1 VGNSR
6 KRSSQ
11 FERFQAFVDGL
22 WDGSSIRLGT
32 ELSRVEKFAHFW
44 VLVFRSFAR
53 NRCPV
58 HAYALSYTTLLALVP
73 MLAVVLSLTSSMLK
87 GESEER
93 IGQFID
99 RLVMAVVPAAADQLD
114 SVADTTNAPSG
125 SQGQSALAAS
135 IPTTNGVALINQAV
149 TTTTKDVS
157 STNVVAQTGTNAPTA
172 AQLALARIAK
182 KPEVQEVR
190 MEAARNIR
198 QFIEN
203 TWSGTMGAVGTV
215 LLLYIAITMLAR
227 IEDTF
232 NDIWGAARGRTWFMR
247 IVLYWA
253 VISLVPL
260 LLIAALTL
268 ASGPHFTATRE
279 LITRMPF
286 IGSFIFQLLPLLML
300 WLTFAAFYKLVP
312 NTKIDWTAALAGGA
326 ICAVLWH
333 VNNAVS
339 VLYVSRVVTNSK
351 IYGSLGMVPV
361 FMIGLYFSWL
371 FLLLGAQF
379 AYAWQNRAAYL
390 QEKLAERVD
399 QRGRE
404 FIALRLMTCVGQYF
418 QGGEPAAGIA
428 DISATLGV
436 PSRLTQQ
443 IMQQLKAARLVSEVA
458 GSQVAYLPA
467 RPLETITCHDIL
479 IALRTTNGQPLPRRD
494 EPATNEVLGEFERIQ
509 SAERAAAASV
519 TLLALVNRAQARLRL
534 AAPPAVEPEVK
545 PVVKLAEPI
554 KPQMPAAPEAIPVI
568 ETPAA
573 QPADAEGK
581 PAPVGEPEV
590 APTDAPIKAP
600 PPEFVAIKLP
610 APTQPTEDEERS
622 FPL

>member
-1 VGNSR
+1 MGNNR
-6 KRSSQ
+6 KPPSH
-11 FERFQAFVDGL
+11 FERLQAFADGL

-99 RLVMAVVPAAADQLD
+99 QLVMAAVPPGPEPADVSAADTNAAPETGVQPAAAT
-114 SVADTTNAPSG
+114 S
-125 SQGQSALAAS
+125 
-135 IPTTNGVALINQAV
+135 
-149 TTTTKDVS
+149 TTTTNDPN
-157 STNVVAQTGTNAPTA
+157 STNLTAVVATNTPTA
-172 AQLALARIAK
+172 AQLALAQIAR
-182 KPEVQEVR
+182 KPEVMEVR
-190 MEAARNIR
+190 KEAARKIR
-198 QFIEN
+198 QFIQN

-232 NDIWGAARGRTWFMR
+232 NDIWGVAHGRTWFMR
-247 IVLYWA
+247 IVLYWS

-268 ASGPHFTATRE
+268 ASGPHLAGTRD
-279 LITRMPF
+279 LLTQMPF
-286 IGSFIFQLLPLLML
+286 VGNLLFQLLPVLML
-300 WLTFAAFYKLVP
+300 WLTFSAFYKLVP
-312 NTKIDWTAALAGGA
+312 NTKINWTAALAGGGV
-326 ICAVLWH
+326 CAVLWH
-333 VNNAVS
+333 VNNAIN

-418 QGGEPAAGIA
+418 QEGEPPAGIA

-443 IMQQLKAARLVSEVA
+443 IMQQLKAAHLVSEVA
-458 GSQVAYLPA
+458 GSHVAYLPA

-479 IALRTTNGQPLPRRD
+479 LALRTTNGQSLPRRD

-534 AAPPAVEPEVK
+534 AAPPAIEPDIKPVAVVMETVK
-545 PVVKLAEPI
+545 PKT
-554 KPQMPAAPEAIPVI
+554 PAAPEPMPIVEEPAAPRAASMTQPAPAREPPLAQT
-568 ETPAA
+568 ETP
-573 QPADAEGK
+573 GH
-581 PAPVGEPEV
+581 
-590 APTDAPIKAP
+590 AP
-600 PPEFVAIKLP
+600 PRDFVATKLP
-610 APTQPTEDEERS
+610 SPTQPTEDEERT

>member
-1 VGNSR
+1 M
-6 KRSSQ
+6 
-11 FERFQAFVDGL
+11 DGL

-99 RLVMAVVPAAADQLD
+99 RLVMAVVPAVPEHTDDSAA
-114 SVADTTNAPSG
+114 TTNAPPETE
-125 SQGQSALAAS
+125 GQPSVAAS
-135 IPTTNGVALINQAV
+135 STVTNDASL
-149 TTTTKDVS
+149 
-157 STNVVAQTGTNAPTA
+157 TNLVAQAATNAPTA
-172 AQLALARIAK
+172 AEVALAQIAK
-182 KPEVQEVR
+182 KPEVLEVR
-190 MEAARNIR
+190 KEAARKIR
-198 QFIEN
+198 LFIEN
-203 TWSGTMGAVGTV
+203 TWSGTMGTVGTI

-232 NDIWGAARGRTWFMR
+232 NDIWGVVRGRTWFMR

-268 ASGPHFTATRE
+268 ASGQHLSSTRE
-279 LITRMPF
+279 FITRTPF
-286 IGSFIFQLLPLLML
+286 IGPLIFHLTPIAVL
-300 WLTFAAFYKLVP
+300 WLTFSAFYKLVP
-312 NTKIDWTAALAGGA
+312 NTKIDWTAALAGGGV
-326 ICAVLWH
+326 CAVLWH
-333 VNNAVS
+333 LNSAFS
-339 VLYVSRVVTNSK
+339 ALYVSRVVTNSK

-418 QGGEPAAGIA
+418 QAGEPAAGIA

-458 GSQVAYLPA
+458 GSHVAYLPA

-479 IALRTTNGQPLPRRD
+479 IALRTTNGQSLPRRD

-534 AAPPAVEPEVK
+534 AAPPAIEPDINPVAAALETAK
-545 PVVKLAEPI
+545 PRTA
-554 KPQMPAAPEAIPVI
+554 AAPEPMPAGEEPAAAPRAASMTQPAPAREPPLAQT
-568 ETPAA
+568 ETP
-573 QPADAEGK
+573 
-581 PAPVGEPEV
+581 VH
-590 APTDAPIKAP
+590 AP
-600 PPEFVAIKLP
+600 PREFVTIKLP
-610 APTQPTEDEERS
+610 SPTQPTDDEERT

>member
-6 KRSSQ
+6 KPPSQ
-11 FERFQAFVDGL
+11 FERFQSFVDGL
-22 WDGSSIRLGT
+22 WDGSSIRLGS

-99 RLVMAVVPAAADQLD
+99 RLVMAVVPAAADQLN
-114 SVADTTNAPSG
+114 SAAATNAPPET
-125 SQGQSALAAS
+125 QGPSSSAAS
-135 IPTTNGVALINQAV
+135 VVPTNGVALTNPAAA
-149 TTTTKDVS
+149 TATNDVS
-157 STNVVAQTGTNAPTA
+157 STNIVAQIGTNAPTA

-232 NDIWGAARGRTWFMR
+232 NDIWGVARGRTWFMR

-279 LITRMPF
+279 LLTRMPF

-300 WLTFAAFYKLVP
+300 WLTFSAFYKLVP
-312 NTKIDWTAALAGGA
+312 NTRIDWTAALAGGA
-326 ICAVLWH
+326 VCAILWH

-339 VLYVSRVVTNSK
+339 VLYVSRVVTNSR

-361 FMIGLYFSWL
+361 FMIGLYFSWF

-418 QGGEPAAGIA
+418 QAGEPAASVT
-428 DISATLGV
+428 DMSATLGV

-443 IMQQLKAARLVSEVA
+443 IMQTLRSAQLVSEVA
-458 GSQVAYLPA
+458 GKNVAYLPA

-479 IALRTTNGQPLPRRD
+479 VALRTTSGQQLPRRD
-494 EPATNEVLGEFERIQ
+494 EPATDEVLGEFERIQ

-519 TLLALVNRAQARLRL
+519 TLSALVNRAQARLRL
-534 AAPPAVEPEVK
+534 AAPTVVEPDIKPVAAVTETVK
-545 PVVKLAEPI
+545 PKA
-554 KPQMPAAPEAIPVI
+554 PAAPEPMPTSEESAESRAASIIQPTPVSELPLPPT
-568 ETPAA
+568 ETP
-573 QPADAEGK
+573 
-581 PAPVGEPEV
+581 V
-590 APTDAPIKAP
+590 KAP
-600 PPEFVAIKLP
+600 PHEFVGIRLP
-610 APTQPTEDEERS
+610 SPTQPTDDEERT